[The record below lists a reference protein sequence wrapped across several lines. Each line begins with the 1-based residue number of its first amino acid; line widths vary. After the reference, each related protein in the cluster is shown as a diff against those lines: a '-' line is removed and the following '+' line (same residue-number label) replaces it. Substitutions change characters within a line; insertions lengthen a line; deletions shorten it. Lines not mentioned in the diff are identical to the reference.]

1 MDTAILNSKKKRQTI
16 NGRVVNTRKSLAGV
30 PKLTRRK
37 LAEQVGV
44 FKNPLPRAKNLVEC
58 LGVDLILYV
67 RKFVGHGL
75 YDLMPLMLSSKEF
88 YNFLRE
94 AKVVN
99 RAIAK
104 DIFGFSYLCDFY
116 KNIYSF
122 SDILSFRDNISGD
135 QLHYKETS
143 SAQILGNGRLRSK
156 EPYLYWMKMVV
167 YEYGPKEGS
176 SNVLKCVGRRHEV
189 LRLKSLFSEFEE
201 THSAIQ
207 MRMYRPYST
216 CYPIETSSNAVMIH
230 VEDEDL
236 EEVCQSLRQGQ
247 KIKVAVKLSLQISV
261 VYYRF
266 VLVMDQIQPCS

>member
-1 MDTAILNSKKKRQTI
+1 MDTTILNSNKKRQAI
-16 NGRVVNTRKSLAGV
+16 DRRVVNTRESLAGV

-37 LAEQVGV
+37 VIKQVGF
-44 FKNPLPRAKNLVEC
+44 FKNPLPRAKYLVKC
-58 LGVDLILYV
+58 LGVDLILYI

-88 YNFLRE
+88 YNFLQK

-116 KNIYSF
+116 ENIYSF

-135 QLHYKETS
+135 LLHYKETS
-143 SAQILGNGRLRSK
+143 PTQILGNGRLRSK
-156 EPYLYWMKMVV
+156 ESYLYWMKMVV
-167 YEYGPKEGS
+167 YEYGPNEGS
-176 SNVLKCVGRRHEV
+176 SNVLKCVGRKNEV
-189 LRLKSLFSEFEE
+189 LRLKVMLSEFEE

-207 MRMYRPYST
+207 MRMYRPYFT
-216 CYPIETSSNAVMIH
+216 CYPINISSNAVMIH
-230 VEDEDL
+230 VEGEDL
-236 EEVCQSLRQGQ
+236 EEACQSFRQGQ

-266 VLVMDQIQPCS
+266 VLVMDQIQPCF